1 MNRIPKYLSEHN
13 TQFIQELIAEMEMSP
28 EQTIF
33 DHFGVKQVAELAF
46 QYAYQPLYLIE
57 RIPPLYDA
65 HNVYKTFK
73 SYLEHSEYE
82 NPLLYNMDEYS
93 RLRIV
98 DWIWMPSAQTARK
111 YNLELALE
119 TIESSDYIED
129 ETADEEHIGLTVY
142 HKKKDYIILIY
153 ANLEI
158 NEQELLYDKIYI
170 STKDEPLIRAFLKIM
185 LKTFIERFFGN
196 QRSN

>member
-1 MNRIPKYLSEHN
+1 MYRIPKYLREHN
-13 TQFIQELIAEMEMSP
+13 TEFVQELIAELEISP
-28 EQTIF
+28 GQTIL
-33 DHFGVKQVAELAF
+33 DHFGVKQIAEITLE
-46 QYAYQPLYLIE
+46 YVHKPLYMIE

-65 HNVYKTFK
+65 NDVYQTFK
-73 SYLEHSEYE
+73 SYLERHKYE

-98 DWIWMPSAQTARK
+98 DWIWMPSARTAKK
-111 YNLELALE
+111 YNLELALD
-119 TIESSDYIED
+119 TVNSPDYIED
-129 ETADEEHIGLTVY
+129 ETADEWNRSLTVY

-185 LKTFIERFFGN
+185 SKTFIERFFGN
-196 QRSN
+196 QSSN